1 MRSNL
6 KWPTWFE
13 NFYNYLGRNICG
25 TSQVHNNF
33 IFNWLALHTAT
44 FLCWSLTFYCIMIIN
59 WWRSILEHC
68 LIKSVTDFKVI
79 LNCENWQSINFLVFL
94 FIWFFWSFVNTDF
107 WYQCEVSFSS
117 GKRCCSI
124 YEKERVCILS
134 PNLRYWY
141 WWHHSLVNP
150 LTSKS
155 D

>member
-94 FIWFFWSFVNTDF
+94 FILFFGLLLIQIFDINVKSAFLLAKDVVPFMKKRGFV
-107 WYQCEVSFSS
+107 
-117 GKRCCSI
+117 
-124 YEKERVCILS
+124 
-134 PNLRYWY
+134 YWVPI
-141 WWHHSLVNP
+141 WDIGIGGTVV
-150 LTSKS
+150 
-155 D
+155 

>member
-1 MRSNL
+1 MKSNL
-6 KWPTWFE
+6 KWATWFE

-33 IFNWLALHTAT
+33 IFNWLPLHTAT

-59 WWRSILEHC
+59 QRRSILEHC

-94 FIWFFWSFVNTDF
+94 FILFFFGLLLIQIFDINVKSAFLLAKDVVPLMKKRGFV
-107 WYQCEVSFSS
+107 
-117 GKRCCSI
+117 
-124 YEKERVCILS
+124 
-134 PNLRYWY
+134 YWAPI
-141 WWHHSLVNP
+141 WDIGIGGTIVNP